1 MEIFNSNKQ
10 KEKVYTAFVIVGV
23 IASIMLFAGLSSAVL
38 VRKMDKFWVNIHLP
52 NAFVVSTV
60 LIFISSV
67 FFYHTSDMMM

>member
-52 NAFVVSTV
+52 DAFIVSTI
-60 LIFISSV
+60 LIFVSSI
-67 FFYHTSDMMM
+67 FIL